1 LEEVEQFEMYFAR
14 LVDELN
20 VRGGKMRRVKNNIC
34 IFFLTHWLIF
44 PEGSRLAGVKSR
56 VLFQIYY
63 V

>member
-34 IFFLTHWLIF
+34 IFFF
-44 PEGSRLAGVKSR
+44 D
-56 VLFQIYY
+56 
-63 V
+63 